1 MNRLIPI
8 RGGLASISCL
18 ACLSGMFLLGHIA
31 YAADSAPRP
40 LGLEESAAM
49 ALQRQ
54 PQLLAQQAAI
64 TALAEAAPAAG
75 QLPDPKLRVG
85 LLSLPVDTFNFDQE
99 AMTQASIG
107 INQLI
112 PGGDKRR
119 LATARVEREAAQ
131 GNQALAAITER
142 ISRDARL
149 AWLDVYA
156 PSAARDLVG
165 KVETEYQR
173 QVEWSQVAYQANKIS
188 QDETLALRGMLETT
202 RDRLAELAR
211 QRNRAQA
218 GLARWVGAEASRP
231 LEALPAASPPAP
243 LGELLEK
250 LGRHPE
256 LTVLN
261 EAVAVAQ
268 SEVALAREAYKPDW
282 SVDLSYGLRGGNR
295 PDLVSFV
302 VGVDLPV
309 FTANRQDKR
318 LSARLAGVERADQL
332 RHDRYQ
338 SLQAEL
344 EAAYTDW
351 QSANARIAHY
361 EQDILPLAVR
371 RVVSALA
378 AYGGDRASY
387 GRVLEARRA
396 ETEARLQLLAQ
407 QVARAKALTQIR
419 YFSAL

>member
-1 MNRLIPI
+1 MNRLIPF
-8 RGGLASISCL
+8 RGGLASIISL
-18 ACLSGMFLLGHIA
+18 ACLSSAFFIGPGAH
-31 YAADSAPRP
+31 AAESAPRL
-40 LGLEESAAM
+40 LGLEEAASL
-49 ALQRQ
+49 AARRQ
-54 PQLLAQQAAI
+54 PQLMAQQAAI
-64 TALAEAAPAAG
+64 SALAEAAPAAG
-75 QLPDPKLRVG
+75 QLPDPKLRMG

-107 INQLI
+107 ISQLI

-131 GNQALAAITER
+131 GNQALAAIAQR
-142 ISRDARL
+142 ISRDAQL
-149 AWLDVYA
+149 AWLDVYS

-165 KVETEYQR
+165 KVEAEYQR
-173 QVEWSQVAYQANKIS
+173 QVEWSEVAYKTNKIS
-188 QDETLALRGMLETT
+188 QDETLALRGMLENTL
-202 RDRLAELAR
+202 DRLAELDR

-218 GLARWVGAEASRP
+218 GLARWIGSEARRP
-231 LEALPAASPPAP
+231 LDTLPTATPPAP
-243 LGELLEK
+243 LSELLEK
-250 LGRHPE
+250 LVRHPE
-256 LTVLN
+256 LTALN

-268 SEVALAREAYKPDW
+268 SEVAQAREAYKPDW

-295 PDLVSFV
+295 ADLVSFV

-318 LSARLAGVERADQL
+318 LASKLASVERADQMRL
-332 RHDRYQ
+332 DRYQ
-338 SLQAEL
+338 SLKAEL
-344 EAAYTDW
+344 EAAYADW
-351 QSANARIAHY
+351 QSADSRIAHY
-361 EQDILPLAVR
+361 EREILPLAGR
-371 RVVSALA
+371 RVESALA

-419 YFSAL
+419 YFSTL